1 MEPLEQAVIEGFF
14 TRIVAHAS
22 RAQPVCSVVIT
33 HLLAE
38 RPAFLRALAQVSDVR
53 AVLPKPRSIDR
64 RAREEIAETFT
75 VDELNRD
82 RFADPGTVI
91 DYLEERAAGQSVV
104 LLDVGGYFA
113 SSLPQL
119 CDRVSGQILGVVE
132 DTENGHR
139 RYLAL
144 DKPPCPILS
153 VARSPLKRPED
164 FLVGQSVVFSAEA
177 VMRARGDIPHGRQA
191 CVIGF
196 GKVGSSVAQ
205 MLHAKQVRVR
215 VYDADPVR
223 ATEAMAQGFPVA
235 RRLDEALASSGVV
248 VCATGN
254 LALRRD
260 DFARLRNG
268 AYVVSVTSS
277 DDEMELDQLTGWY
290 DRSPAGEHVT
300 RYAATGHYFYVAN
313 DGNAVNFLHGAA
325 VGPFIFLVQAEILTA
340 LVRLTEGDWEPGYH
354 ELAESDRRNIA
365 QTWLTFFNRE

>member
-1 MEPLEQAVIEGFF
+1 MEPLERAAIDGFF
-14 TRIVAHAS
+14 ARIVA
-22 RAQPVCSVVIT
+22 RAPRPEPVCSVVIT

-53 AVLPKPRSIDR
+53 AVLPKPKSIDR
-64 RAREEIAETFT
+64 RAQTEIVGTFR
-75 VDELNRD
+75 VDELDRD
-82 RFADPGTVI
+82 RFADPDTTI
-91 DYLEERAAGQSVV
+91 KYLEECAAGEPVV

-119 CDRVSGQILGVVE
+119 CDRFSGQIVGVVE

-153 VARSPLKRPED
+153 VARSPLKHPED

-177 VMRARGDIPHGRQA
+177 VMRTCGDIPHGRQA

-196 GKVGSSVAQ
+196 GKLGSSIART
-205 MLHAKQVRVR
+205 LHAKQVRVR
-215 VYDADPVR
+215 VYDADPIR
-223 ATEAMAQGFPVA
+223 ATQAMAQGFPVA
-235 RRLDEALASSGVV
+235 TCLSEALTSSGVV
-248 VCATGN
+248 ICATGN

-260 DFARLRNG
+260 DFALLRNG
-268 AYVVSVTSS
+268 SYVVSVTSS
-277 DDEMELDQLTGWY
+277 DDELELDQLTGLY
-290 DRSPAGEHVT
+290 ERTPAGEHVT
-300 RYAATGHYFYVAN
+300 RYATTGHYFYVAN

-340 LVRLTEGDWEPGYH
+340 LVHVSEGRWEPGYH
-354 ELAESDRRNIA
+354 ELAESDRRKIA
-365 QTWLTFFNRE
+365 QIWLTYFNKE